1 MLFERFFKR
10 RKKSDQNRPREEAYA
25 PLEQQEEENARTAV
39 LEKVREPEPVRKAA
53 AGRKA
58 GARGNVSARHRAVE
72 LCEELIDEARALE
85 DERSEYQLVTAY
97 LNDIQTIEGLGKDK
111 MDPIVESAKQ
121 IVKLDSTRNQ
131 LLNAEHPMSDVMF
144 AQFQEEENE
153 LPRLIKRLQSNETYL
168 DAIKRDMNMLEGEK
182 VEWIMLLQ
190 EQKEQQK
197 TLRKVSAFLTVFF
210 VFAVIFLILLSHAF
224 AVDTQLYMVI
234 TAFLAVAFACFAIL
248 KYQDGV
254 KEIRRCENNR
264 NQAISLENHVKI
276 KYVNIRNAVDYTYEK
291 YQVKNSYEL
300 IYRYEQ
306 YQEMVKERQRFL
318 KTSDELVYYSDRLV
332 RLLESHNLYDARI
345 WLHYVN
351 AIIEKKDMVE
361 LKHNLILRR
370 QRVRKQMEEQVVSIR
385 TLRDEVEETLHGS
398 GQQVQQIRRILERIE
413 ELNLTRI

>member
-1 MLFERFFKR
+1 MLFDRLFR
-10 RKKSDQNRPREEAYA
+10 RKQNNDRTRPHEEAYA
-25 PLEQQEEENARTAV
+25 PLQQEREDEVRADV
-39 LEKVREPEPVRKAA
+39 LKKEPEPPRKEAV
-53 AGRKA
+53 GRKTA
-58 GARGNVSARHRAVE
+58 SRGGASTRHHAVE
-72 LCEELIDEARALE
+72 LCEELIDAARELE

-97 LNDIQTIEGLGKDK
+97 LNDIQKLEEMPKEQ
-111 MDPIVESAKQ
+111 MEPIVESAKQ

-131 LLNAEHPMSDVMF
+131 LLNTKHPLPDVLF

-153 LPRLIKRLQSNETYL
+153 LPGIIKRLQSNETYL

-182 VEWIMLLQ
+182 VEWVMLLQ

-197 TLRKVSAFLTVFF
+197 VLGKISAFLTVFF

-224 AVDTQLYMVI
+224 EMDTQLYMVI
-234 TAFLAVAFACFAIL
+234 TAFLAVLYACFAIL
-248 KYQDGV
+248 KYQDGTR
-254 KEIRRCENNR
+254 EIRRCENNR

-291 YQVKNSYEL
+291 YRVKNSYEL
-300 IYRYEQ
+300 IYQYEQ

-332 RLLESHNLYDARI
+332 RQLESHSLYDSRI

-351 AIIEKKDMVE
+351 AIVDKKDMVE
-361 LKHNLILRR
+361 LKHGLILRR
-370 QRVRKQMEEQVVSIR
+370 QRVRQQMEDQTLHIR
-385 TLRDEVEETLHGS
+385 DLKDEVEDMLHGS
-398 GQQVQQIRRILERIE
+398 NQQEQQLQKILDRIE

>member
-1 MLFERFFKR
+1 MLFERFRKQ
-10 RKKSDQNRPREEAYA
+10 KKSSDRSRPYEEAYA
-25 PLEQQEEENARTAV
+25 PLQKEKEEDARAVV
-39 LEKVREPEPVRKAA
+39 LEKVQEPVRKNAA
-53 AGRKA
+53 KRSGSKS
-58 GARGNVSARHRAVE
+58 NVSTRHHAVE
-72 LCEELIDEARALE
+72 LCEELIDAARGLE
-85 DERSEYQLVTAY
+85 DERSEYQLVSAY
-97 LNDIQTIEGLGKDK
+97 LNDIQILEDMPKDK
-111 MDPIVESAKQ
+111 MAPIAESAKQ
-121 IVKLDSTRNQ
+121 ILKLDSTRNQ
-131 LLNAEHPMSDVMF
+131 LLNTEHPISDVLF
-144 AQFQEEENE
+144 AQFQEEESE

-224 AVDTQLYMVI
+224 HTDTQLYMVI
-234 TAFLAVAFACFAIL
+234 TAFLAVAYACFAIL
-248 KYQDGV
+248 KYQDSV

-276 KYVNIRNAVDYTYEK
+276 KYVNIKNAVDYTYEK

-300 IYRYEQ
+300 IYQYEQ

-318 KTSDELVYYSDRLV
+318 QTSDELVYYSDRLV
-332 RLLESHNLYDARI
+332 QQLESHNLYDARI

-351 AIIEKKDMVE
+351 AILDKKDMVE

-370 QRVRKQMEEQVVSIR
+370 QRVRKQMEEQVSNIR
-385 TLRDEVEETLHGS
+385 DLRDEVEDTLHGS
-398 GQQVQQIRRILERIE
+398 SQQVQQIRKILDRIE